1 MLLHLVA
8 ANLKMLFRNRQSI
21 FWALLFPLIFVVV
34 FGLFNLDETP
44 TTKVLVIDNA
54 RDEFSTSLI
63 TSLDEIETLELEV
76 VGDEAQARQDL
87 RDGERR
93 FLLILPKDL
102 GKDVAQKRPAEV
114 TLIYDESSAISAV
127 ITGLVRRF
135 VDGANLQLAGAPVL
149 LNLQTEGI
157 LSRQTDYFDFL
168 LPGFIGLGVMTYS
181 IIGLASSLAL
191 WREKKIFKRLLAT
204 PLKIQTF
211 FAAVIIS
218 FLVLSL
224 IQAAIILVSGM
235 LLFDANFYGN
245 YFYLF
250 VFVIFGNI
258 VFLNLGFIVGAFAKT
273 VSAASGLG
281 NVVSL
286 PMMFL
291 SGTFFP
297 TDTLPSA
304 LRWLVNYLP
313 LSPLLEGMRGIAT
326 DARPLWDFPQEI
338 AILGGWIVAT
348 AFIAVRVFKFR

>member
-54 RDEFSTSLI
+54 GDELSASLI
-63 TSLDEIETLELEV
+63 TSLDDIETLELEV
-76 VGDEAQARQDL
+76 VSDEAKARQDL
-87 RDGERR
+87 KDGERR

-102 GKDVAQKRPAEV
+102 GKDISEKKPANV

-135 VDGANLQLAGAPVL
+135 VDSANLQLAGAPAL
-149 LNLQTEGI
+149 LNLQSQGI

-218 FLVLSL
+218 FLALSL

-235 LLFDANFYGN
+235 LIFDANFYGN

-250 VFVIFGNI
+250 VFVLFGNV
-258 VFLNLGFIVGAFAKT
+258 VFLNIGFIVGAFAKT

-297 TDTLPSA
+297 TDTLPA
-304 LRWLVNYLP
+304 FLRWLVEYLP

-338 AILGGWIVAT
+338 AILSGWIVAT

>member
-1 MLLHLVA
+1 MLLYLVA

-44 TTKVLVIDNA
+44 TTKVLVVDYS
-54 RDEFSTSLI
+54 RDQLSKSLVK
-63 TSLDEIETLELEV
+63 SLDDIETLKMEEAA
-76 VGDEAQARQDL
+76 DEAKARQDL

-93 FLLILPKDL
+93 FLLILPQGL
-102 GKDVAQKRPAEV
+102 GEDVAAKRPV
-114 TLIYDESSAISAV
+114 KITLIYDESSAVSAV
-127 ITGLVRRF
+127 IIGLVRRF
-135 VDGANLQLAGAPVL
+135 VDGANLELADAQPL
-149 LNLQTEGI
+149 LNLESQGI
-157 LSRQTDYFDFL
+157 LSRQTGYFDFL

-181 IIGLASSLAL
+181 IIGLASNLAV

-204 PLKIQTF
+204 PLRIQTF
-211 FAAVIIS
+211 FAAVIVS

-235 LLFDANFYGN
+235 LLFDAHFYGN
-245 YFYLF
+245 YFYLL
-250 VFVIFGNI
+250 VFVVFGNL

-297 TDTLPSA
+297 TDTLPA
-304 LRWLVNYLP
+304 FLRWLVQYLP

-326 DARPLWDFPQEI
+326 DARPLWDFPQEM
-338 AILGGWIVAT
+338 AILGVWIIVT
-348 AFIAVRVFKFR
+348 AFIAVKVFKFR

>member
-8 ANLKMLFRNRQSI
+8 ANFKMLFRNRQSI

-54 RDEFSTSLI
+54 RDELSTSLI

-76 VGDEAQARQDL
+76 VTDEAKARQDL
-87 RDGERR
+87 KDGERR

-102 GKDVAQKRPAEV
+102 AKDIGEKKPADV
-114 TLIYDESSAISAV
+114 TLIYDESSVVSAV
-127 ITGLVRRF
+127 VTGLVRRF
-135 VDGANLQLAGAPVL
+135 VDSANLQLANAPVL
-149 LNLQTEGI
+149 LNLQSQGI

-181 IIGLASSLAL
+181 IIGLASNLAV

-218 FLVLSL
+218 FLALSL

-235 LLFDANFYGN
+235 LIFDANFYGN

-250 VFVIFGNI
+250 VFVIFGNV
-258 VFLNLGFIVGAFAKT
+258 VFLNIGFIVGAFAKT

-291 SGTFFP
+291 SGAFFP
-297 TDTLPSA
+297 TDTLPPF
-304 LRWLVNYLP
+304 LRRLVEYLP

-326 DARPLWDFPQEI
+326 DARPLWDFPKEI
-338 AILGGWIVAT
+338 AILGGWIVVT